1 METKQEDNNGLVA
14 FAAGAG
20 IGFAISAALVF
31 ALVSLTSIGTL
42 AVLVGM
48 VIGAICAFVSG
59 YSLAKRNKLRIGS
72 YCAVLVIAVWLFI
85 FLLITPTQRVLT

>member
-1 METKQEDNNGLVA
+1 METKQEDNGLAA

-20 IGFAISAALVF
+20 IGFAISAVLVF

-59 YSLAKRNKLRIGS
+59 YSLAKRNKLRIGI
-72 YCAVLVIAVWLFI
+72 YCAVLIIAVWLFI
-85 FLLITPTQRVLT
+85 FLLVTPTQRVVS